1 MGGLLVCCVFDELMG
16 ITMTTIATDGHQ
28 IVADTLQVWGT
39 ERSLRPATKMIV
51 KNKTIYALAGTYG
64 ILNDLI
70 DWVESGAIRE
80 NVPFSDMDWKW
91 TMLVLR
97 KGSIWQVSSELP
109 GLLQEG
115 GFPFAIG
122 SGSEFALGA
131 MHAGATPLEAI
142 RIASKLDI
150 YTGGPL
156 DVLWV
161 EQVTGYTPITGKTQ
175 QVYQT
180 KEDASHGA
188 TGNDS
193 DTDS

>member
-1 MGGLLVCCVFDELMG
+1 
-16 ITMTTIATDGHQ
+16 
-28 IVADTLQVWGT
+28 
-39 ERSLRPATKMIV
+39 
-51 KNKTIYALAGTYG
+51 
-64 ILNDLI
+64 
-70 DWVESGAIRE
+70 
-80 NVPFSDMDWKW
+80 VPFADLDWQW

-97 KGSIWQVSSELP
+97 QGSIWQASSELP

-161 EQVTGYTPITGKTQ
+161 EQVTGFTPIVGKTQ
-175 QVYQT
+175 QVYHT
-180 KEDASHGA
+180 KEDVSHGA
-188 TGNDS
+188 VGKDS
-193 DTDS
+193 AANS

>member
-1 MGGLLVCCVFDELMG
+1 
-16 ITMTTIATDGHQ
+16 MTTIATDGHQ

-51 KNKTIYALAGTYG
+51 RNKTIYALSGTYG
-64 ILNDLI
+64 LLNDLI
-70 DWVESGAIRE
+70 EWVEAGARQKD
-80 NVPFSDMDWKW
+80 VPFADLDWQW

-97 KGSIWQVSSELP
+97 QGSIWQASSELP

-161 EQVTGYTPITGKTQ
+161 EQVTGFTPIVGKTQ
-175 QVYQT
+175 QVYHT
-180 KEDASHGA
+180 KEDVSHGA
-188 TGNDS
+188 VGKDS
-193 DTDS
+193 AANS